1 MRKLLFF
8 FTCDTFHFSLL
19 FLSCAIQNNNE
30 NTMILILRSFCT
42 PHVTLVYYF
51 FYSAVLCKDVLSGVL
66 FDNTQLYYY
75 TYYTM
80 FCPILCYSKRTEYM
94 TSRQGAKSWR
104 GVQVVTFER
113 RQEAFR
119 GEKGVRSHE

>member
-1 MRKLLFF
+1 
-8 FTCDTFHFSLL
+8 
-19 FLSCAIQNNNE
+19 
-30 NTMILILRSFCT
+30 MISILRSFCT

-94 TSRQGAKSWR
+94 TSR